1 MFVLYFYYISN
12 WYYMNSERVFLVKV
26 FSNMKIAKKI
36 ILCFLV
42 VSLFTC
48 IVGVTGIVK
57 LSKVD
62 SNLNN
67 IHNIDMKGNNILS
80 ELKAN
85 TTAIKADMLFI
96 INEDN
101 KDNLSKAYSDINNLR
116 TENDKL
122 VKEYQAIATNTK
134 NKKLF
139 EEFQDNLDSWRYAWE
154 SCSNLVKNGDYVAAK
169 PQFDTVLDHATTM
182 FEILNN
188 EIDYNNKLA
197 NADYNNSKKQYVSA
211 SVFSVIIIIISIICS
226 ISLGL
231 ILAKDIH
238 KPLQKIMNLASRLEN
253 YDFSTSIEITRN
265 DEFGKTGRALN
276 IAKEN
281 ISDLVKTIMDNTHSL
296 SAASEELSGVA
307 EELSAKA
314 ENINSAV
321 DNIVF
326 AIEETSSS
334 SEEISASIQEI
345 DSNINELTS
354 ESIEGSSNANLAKER
369 ATEVK
374 EGSKKA
380 VLKTTEVYSEKEKD
394 ILKSI
399 EDGKVVETIKNLSDT
414 IASIADQTNSLA
426 LNAQIEAARAGEHGK
441 GFAVVANEVNKL
453 ANQSSESVSG
463 INKTIEKVRNAF
475 ENLSYNSKEV
485 LKFINNDVR
494 NQFSKF
500 ENSGKQYYN
509 DADFASNMSNKIAA
523 MLEELTATIG
533 QVSEAVQTMAGN
545 HQKSSENANDIK
557 LSINEVTKAIGQV
570 AITSQNQSE
579 LAQNLNEMVL
589 KFKINAE

>member
-231 ILAKDIH
+231 ILAKHIH

>member
-85 TTAIKADMLFI
+85 TTAIKSDMLFI

-134 NKKLF
+134 NKELF

-182 FEILNN
+182 FKILNN

-238 KPLQKIMNLASRLEN
+238 KALQKIMNLASRLEN

-326 AIEETSSS
+326 AIEETSAS

-369 ATEVK
+369 ANEVK

-453 ANQSSESVSG
+453 ANESSESVSG

-579 LAQNLNEMVL
+579 LAQNLNAMVL
-589 KFKINAE
+589 KFKINAN

>member
-1 MFVLYFYYISN
+1 
-12 WYYMNSERVFLVKV
+12 MNSERVFLVKV

-134 NKKLF
+134 NKELF

-238 KPLQKIMNLASRLEN
+238 KALQKIMNLASRLEN

-326 AIEETSSS
+326 AIEETSAS

-354 ESIEGSSNANLAKER
+354 ESIAGSSNANLAKER

-453 ANQSSESVSG
+453 ANESSESVSG

-579 LAQNLNEMVL
+579 LAQNLNAMVL
-589 KFKINAE
+589 KFKINAN